1 MKDNRTQS
9 SHAHQSR
16 VGYVGPQRTSTSLH
30 AMTFTGKTR
39 RPSAIWRWLMHT
51 LSTQNV
57 GNRPWLAWKFSA
69 TSFNAFHFR
78 AGGSYSHFESWNKK
92 EKKKRRGKKK
102 VEGQMSR
109 HSSPARFL
117 KPTPD
122 GIKKNVGSHITVKS
136 KDFPRLCRGAD
147 QECET
152 KKSMISPRPTG
163 RESSYPVPWLCI
175 QSSSV
180 CAVQST
186 WRGVS
191 ISRSK
196 SDLLTNPTQ
205 RFQ

>member
-1 MKDNRTQS
+1 MWEIDRDSHGS
-9 SHAHQSR
+9 SLPPASMH
-16 VGYVGPQRTSTSLH
+16 STSGQEDP
-30 AMTFTGKTR
+30 TV
-39 RPSAIWRWLMHT
+39 I
-51 LSTQNV
+51 LSLEI
-57 GNRPWLAWKFSA
+57 RK
-69 TSFNAFHFR
+69 
-78 AGGSYSHFESWNKK
+78 
-92 EKKKRRGKKK
+92 KKKRGGEKK

-122 GIKKNVGSHITVKS
+122 GIKKDGGSHITVKS

-180 CAVQST
+180 CEVQST